1 MTISRTVL
9 TLVSCAA
16 LVGCSAMEDPAAST
30 SVARSLAK
38 WVIVSPAAPTIA
50 PGTSLALGVE
60 LQDASG
66 RVVTGQPEEWS
77 TSDSTIATV
86 SSTGVVTAHALGLA
100 KIYITSGMQSAYA
113 DVSVSNA
120 APAPRWVSVSPAT
133 AQLSVR
139 STMEIFASV
148 TDAQGHLVSDM
159 PVTWTSTNPAM
170 ASVDAN
176 GAITGLAVGS
186 VNIIAHAG
194 SNQAVSQVRV
204 VAAGTTTAPSSPTS
218 PTSPPS
224 PTPPPPPPPPPYSPP
239 PASGSLY
246 SGYSATSPH
255 WPHIRTM
262 MTDFYYSWT
271 TAERTWAAQHYDF
284 AMSGAGSAWRAVNTS
299 VGHLPYALE
308 WTTVIPSPS
317 AHDNVQTAYYKD
329 MKTWYAT
336 HSSYSL
342 ENAFL
347 HKAGAAHDSAGR
359 IVITIWSSARWVINP
374 ADEGARNYQVDRF
387 QRVVANEN
395 GVFVDECAGILGLI
409 PASQE
414 FPTKTDFQAPQTATF
429 AAIKQAFG
437 SKVLMLNT
445 AEYNTAFDLANALAA
460 GAVHLEG
467 MNNPLHPGIGG
478 AWQWIESLTSQN
490 VLVDF
495 VNLYTS
501 EYVNTIAATFPHGN
515 SATPAQRM
523 KMAELASY
531 YIVVPSNP
539 ATLALQLENS
549 WDLPYSSLWIRAQ
562 EANIGHP
569 LGPRVLAS
577 RGTDPLGQSYAV
589 YTRDMDRALIIMRI
603 NQGWGAHSYVDATA
617 VSIPLPATDQWLPL
631 NADGTLGAPVTSITL
646 RNVEAAILVKKSR
659 L

>member
-1 MTISRTVL
+1 MTISRTAL

-16 LVGCSAMEDPAAST
+16 LFGCSAMEDPAAST
-30 SVARSLAK
+30 SVPRSLAK

-50 PGTSLALGVE
+50 PGRSLALNVE

-66 RVVTGQPEEWS
+66 RVVTGQPEAWS

-86 SSTGVVTAHALGLA
+86 SSAGVVTAHALGLA
-100 KIYITSGMQSAYA
+100 KIFITSGMQSAYA

-120 APAPRWVSVSPAT
+120 PPAPRWVSVSPAT
-133 AQLSVR
+133 AQVSVR

-159 PVTWTSTNPAM
+159 PVTWTSTNSAM
-170 ASVDAN
+170 ASVDVN
-176 GAITGLAVGS
+176 GAITGVAAGS

-194 SNQAVSQVRV
+194 SNQAVSQVHV
-204 VAAGTTTAPSSPTS
+204 VAASTTTAQPPTS
-218 PTSPPS
+218 PA
-224 PTPPPPPPPPPYSPP
+224 PPPPPPPPPLSPP

-246 SGYSATSPH
+246 SGYSAMSPH

-271 TAERTWAAQHYDF
+271 TAERAWAAQHHDY
-284 AMSGAGSAWRAVNTS
+284 AMSGTGSAWRAVNTS

-308 WTTVIPSPS
+308 WTTIIPSAS
-317 AHDNVQTAYYKD
+317 SHDNMQSAYYKD
-329 MKTWYAT
+329 MKTWYAA
-336 HSSYSL
+336 HPSNSL

-347 HKAGAAHDSAGR
+347 HKAGAAHDSTGR
-359 IVITIWSSARWVINP
+359 IVISIWSSARWVVNP

-387 QRVVANEN
+387 QRIVANEN
-395 GVFVDECAGILGLI
+395 GVFVDECAGILGLV

-414 FPTKTDFQAPQTATF
+414 FPTKSDFQAPQTATF

-445 AEYNTAFDLANALAA
+445 AEYTTAFDLANALAA

-467 MNNPLHPGIGG
+467 MNNPLHPGISGT
-478 AWQWIESLTSQN
+478 WQWVESLTSQN

-495 VNLYTS
+495 VTLYPS
-501 EYVNTIAATFPHGN
+501 AYVNTIAATFPHGN

-523 KMAELASY
+523 KLLELASY

-539 ATLALQLENS
+539 AELALQLENS
-549 WDLPYSSLWIRAQ
+549 WNRPYSSLWIRAQ
-562 EANIGHP
+562 EANVGHP

-577 RGTDPLGQSYAV
+577 RGTDPLGQTYAV
-589 YTRDMDRALIIMRI
+589 YTRDLDRALVIMRV

-631 NADGTLGAPVTSITL
+631 NADGTLGAPVTSVTL